1 MQKAEILE
9 LLSKVNA
16 HLARKW
22 QPELAGRK
30 MSLHM
35 FGKSALLLAGLE
47 DSVGTV
53 DIDLLKVKGNTQDI
67 EPRIENDLAKEFG
80 KSQIMIHGYY
90 LEFVGAG
97 IPLLPHRKEWITL
110 ASYQHLSP
118 SYLDP
123 NFQVATKIFSA
134 CSSPSRKR
142 DRQDVV
148 AALDQGIAD
157 WGKVCAVVNEILRE
171 FELDARSDFFPDV
184 LVYLEELKKDYHR

>member
-90 LEFVGAG
+90 QIGRAHV
-97 IPLLPHRKEWITL
+97 
-110 ASYQHLSP
+110 
-118 SYLDP
+118 
-123 NFQVATKIFSA
+123 
-134 CSSPSRKR
+134 
-142 DRQDVV
+142 
-148 AALDQGIAD
+148 
-157 WGKVCAVVNEILRE
+157 
-171 FELDARSDFFPDV
+171 
-184 LVYLEELKKDYHR
+184 